1 MEKDRKY
8 HWSHFIPIGLMAMY
22 ISLFF
27 CINLQSYADNYII
40 YVTFVDTFLFV
51 ESVLFYFVFGNRWSV
66 LAKKSL
72 ITVTSLNL
80 LTELDM
86 FLERKGYERVEE
98 YYILYCI
105 ILSIYLISLLPIV
118 HKYYKT

>member
-1 MEKDRKY
+1 MEKDIKY
-8 HWSHFIPIGLMAMY
+8 HWSHFIPIGLVAMY
-22 ISLFF
+22 ILLFF
-27 CINLQSYADNYII
+27 CINLQIYADNYII
-40 YVTFVDTFLFV
+40 YVTFIDTFLFV
-51 ESVLFYFVFGNRWSV
+51 ESVLFYFVYGNRWSS
-66 LAKKSL
+66 LSKKSL

-86 FLERKGYERVEE
+86 FLERKGYDRVEE
-98 YYILYCI
+98 YYILYCV